1 MQRFLVILVMI
12 ILAGC
17 SGGAV
22 VFAPTPLPSDFSAAR
37 YDHPSGAFSL
47 DVPRNWSVYSQNTT
61 TLATAAFAAPDSIE
75 PEITIAVIKLSDTLD
90 SSAFSDLLNLY
101 QSQVRPDVGRYTE
114 QNRQA
119 MGDGSWRMTGLRQI
133 ASGGTE
139 QVNTFIQ
146 QSDNLL
152 GVIDVIVPD
161 DTAQMN
167 DLQAIINTF
176 QLNAESGL
184 QAAELSSLVSVA
196 SASLD
201 ITHLFA
207 WTTPTG
213 VFFITGEIANN
224 GSEVVTGIP
233 VRAVL
238 LTEDGLATAE
248 AVDTPMGY
256 GLPPG
261 EFAPFS
267 LRFGQGQPAL
277 TTRFEIDLGS
287 AEWQVD
293 SEAIIY
299 SANEMDWT
307 DDSTFDN
314 NGRLNISGTVTN
326 ISTYIIRSPR
336 AIVTVFDNAQH
347 VIAAGFS
354 DLAVT
359 QLEPDAS
366 ADFQIVIPEMGG
378 EPAQYIVNVQGLP

>member
-1 MQRFLVILVMI
+1 MQRFLMILII

-17 SGGAV
+17 SSGAV
-22 VFAPTPLPSDFSAAR
+22 VFAPTPLPPDFSPAR

-47 DVPRNWSVYSQNTT
+47 EIPRNWSVYAQNTT
-61 TLATAAFAAPDSIE
+61 TLATAAFAAPESIE
-75 PEITIAVIKLSDTLD
+75 PEITIAVIKLSETVD

-101 QSQVRPDVGRYTE
+101 QSQIRPDVGHYSE

-119 MGDGSWRMTGLRQI
+119 MGDGSWRMTGLRRT
-133 ASGGTE
+133 ASDATE

-146 QSDNLL
+146 QSGELL
-152 GVIDVIVPD
+152 GVIDVIIPED
-161 DTAQMN
+161 ATQIN

-176 QLNAESGL
+176 ELNTETGL

-201 ITHLFA
+201 IIHLFA
-207 WTTPTG
+207 WTTSTG

-224 GSEVVTGIP
+224 GSQVVTDIP

-248 AVDTPMGY
+248 AIDTPMGY

-287 AEWQVD
+287 ADWQPD

-299 SANEMDWT
+299 SVNEMQWT

-314 NGRLNISGTVTN
+314 NGRLIISGSVTN
-326 ISTYIIRSPR
+326 ISTHVIRSPR
-336 AIVTVFDNAQH
+336 AIVTIFDNAQH

-354 DLAVT
+354 DLSVP
-359 QLEPDAS
+359 QLAPDAS
-366 ADFQIVIPEMGG
+366 ADFQITVPEMGG
-378 EPAQYIVNVQGLP
+378 EPAQYIVNVQGIP

>member
-1 MQRFLVILVMI
+1 MRLSLVILVMI
-12 ILAGC
+12 LAGC
-17 SGGAV
+17 SSGAV
-22 VFAPTPLPSDFSAAR
+22 VFAPTPLPQDFSAAR

-47 DVPRNWSVYSQNTT
+47 NVPRNWSVYTQNTT
-61 TLATAAFAAPDSIE
+61 TLATAAFAAPDSVE
-75 PEITIAVIKLSDTLD
+75 PEITIAVIKLGETLD
-90 SSAFSDLLNLY
+90 SSGFSDLLNLY
-101 QSQVRPDVGRYTE
+101 QAQIRPDVGKYTE

-119 MGDGSWRMTGLRQI
+119 MGDGSWRMTGLRQT
-133 ASGGTE
+133 AGGATE
-139 QVNTFIQ
+139 QVNTFIE
-146 QSDNLL
+146 QSENLL

-161 DTAQMN
+161 DNAQMT

-176 QLNAESGL
+176 QLNGETGL

-196 SASLD
+196 NASLD
-201 ITHLFA
+201 IIHLFA

-213 VFFITGEIANN
+213 VFFITGEVANN

-238 LTEDGLATAE
+238 FTEDGLPTGE
-248 AVDTPMGY
+248 AIDTPMGY

-287 AEWQVD
+287 ADWQAD
-293 SEAIIY
+293 PEAVIY
-299 SANEMDWT
+299 SANEMQWT
-307 DDSTFDN
+307 DESTFDN
-314 NGRLNISGTVTN
+314 NEQIIISGSVTN
-326 ISTYIIRSPR
+326 ISPHVIHNPR

-354 DLAVT
+354 DLSVP
-359 QLEPDAS
+359 QLAPDES
-366 ADFQIVIPEMGG
+366 ADFQIAMPEIGG

>member
-1 MQRFLVILVMI
+1 MRHFLMILVI

-17 SGGAV
+17 SSGAV
-22 VFAPTPLPSDFSAAR
+22 VFAPTPLPPDFSAAR

-47 DVPRNWSVYSQNTT
+47 FIPRNWSVYTQNTT

-75 PEITIAVIKLSDTLD
+75 PEITIAAIKLSEALD

-101 QSQVRPDVGRYTE
+101 QAQIRPDVGYYTE

-119 MGDGSWRMTGLRQI
+119 MGDGSWRMTGLRQT
-133 ASGGTE
+133 AGGATK

-146 QSDNLL
+146 QSENML
-152 GVIDVIVPD
+152 GVIDVIIPD
-161 DTAQMN
+161 GVQIN
-167 DLQAIINTF
+167 DLQTVINTF
-176 QLNAESGL
+176 QLNPESGL

-201 ITHLFA
+201 IIHLFA
-207 WTTPTG
+207 WTTPMG
-213 VFFITGEIANN
+213 IFFITGEVANKGN
-224 GSEVVTGIP
+224 EVVTGIP

-238 LTEDGLATAE
+238 FTEDGLPTGE
-248 AVDTPMGY
+248 AIDTPMGY

-287 AEWQVD
+287 ADWQAD
-293 SEAIIY
+293 PEAIIY
-299 SANEMDWT
+299 SANEMQWT
-307 DDSTFDN
+307 DDSTFDS
-314 NGRLNISGTVTN
+314 NGRLIISGSVTN
-326 ISTYIIRSPR
+326 ISPHIIRSPR

-354 DLAVT
+354 DLNVPELA
-359 QLEPDAS
+359 PDES
-366 ADFQIVIPEMGG
+366 AAFQIIVPEIGG